1 MNKIQYKAMYP
12 AYYELR
18 EGVKL
23 DFNGINFAYTEVED
37 YLVVSDMNS
46 GVRLPGTY
54 KDEKAIYK
62 FLEEKSDKLNE
73 LMSQEGYKKLSE
85 RFDFLVTKEEYWEM
99 ASLFEECIGIPAS
112 HFYNDATLMTTN
124 SIKFDMVKF
133 ESYLYKS
140 NPDYYVG
147 MSCKEFVEK
156 KYGQELLDVITYF
169 MKL

>member
-12 AYYELR
+12 AYYELK
-18 EGVKL
+18 EGIKF
-23 DFNGINFAYTEVED
+23 DFNGINFAYTELDD
-37 YLVVSDMNS
+37 YLIVSDINS

-62 FLEEKSDKLNE
+62 FLEENSDKLSE

-85 RFDFLVTKEEYWEM
+85 RFDFLVSKEEYLKM
-99 ASLFEECIGIPAS
+99 AFLFEECIGIPDS
-112 HFYNDATLMTTN
+112 HFFNDAILMTTN

-140 NPDYYVG
+140 NLNYYDG
-147 MSCKEFVEK
+147 ISCKEFVKK